1 MRGLRRARPADPV
14 REHEAAL
21 LAALGA
27 TETLPADGAG
37 FWVYGLRD
45 GAGET
50 FYVGKS
56 ASIWT
61 RLGAHR
67 RRFGA
72 TLCSVWLV
80 RRASE
85 WSMVVTEDFLI
96 DELQPR
102 LNVHGMADE
111 EERVRDRTLAKA
123 RRRSARTAAVH
134 TALRE
139 HEAVSGEQVAG

>member
-1 MRGLRRARPADPV
+1 MRAVPPV
-14 REHEAAL
+14 DREAAL
-21 LAALGA
+21 LAALDA

-45 GAGET
+45 AAGET

-67 RRFGA
+67 RKFGD
-72 TLCSVWLV
+72 TLCSVWLI
-80 RRASE
+80 RRPSE
-85 WSMVVTEDFLI
+85 WSMVVTEDFMI

-111 EERVRDRTLAKA
+111 EERIRSRVVTRGK
-123 RRRSARTAAVH
+123 RRSARTAAVH
-134 TALRE
+134 AALAE
-139 HEAVSGEQVAG
+139 QEAAFGDQVTG